1 MDTLRYVGMA
11 IATVGLIIVL
21 IGRLRAYSLGLYL
34 GLVLI
39 AVGFV
44 VYVVDLYRVPKSS
57 ENKP

>member
-1 MDTLRYVGMA
+1 MEALRFVGMA

-21 IGRLRAYSLGLYL
+21 IGRLRDYSLGLYL

-44 VYVVDLYRVPKSS
+44 VYVVNLYRVPKSS
-57 ENKP
+57 KSKP